1 MTDVRWAAGRTEK
14 GLPIRR
20 LHCFIPG
27 YLRSLCKKRFAQA
40 DDLVDEVEGTPLCVA
55 CSRRAGQR
63 GLRLPAAAA
72 STGSA
77 PEASPPPTE
86 TAPSGVTDQVS
97 VGEGAWR
104 QEPRGSGVTW
114 RQVPGGR
121 TEHAFATGRRSLCGR
136 YVDESTQPSA
146 EGSRCTPCDR
156 KAATRT

>member
-72 STGSA
+72 STGPA
-77 PEASPPPTE
+77 AEASTPPTE
-86 TAPSGVTDQVS
+86 TAPGTDQVS
-97 VGEGAWR
+97 VG
-104 QEPRGSGVTW
+104 GVAW

-121 TEHAFATGRRSLCGR
+121 TEHAFAAGRRSLCGR
-136 YVDESTQPSA
+136 YVAEASQPSA
-146 EGSRCTPCDR
+146 AGSRCTPCDR